1 MLIRIRHSECQK
13 IIYKK
18 YYLINNTIKKK
29 MPVRNEI
36 DINLFNIIKKVMN
49 KCFVNKKNIK
59 KDNIM
64 V

>member
-1 MLIRIRHSECQK
+1 
-13 IIYKK
+13 
-18 YYLINNTIKKK
+18 

-59 KDNIM
+59 II
-64 V
+64 